1 MLKGGRKK
9 EKKSDVFFLDRGSYL
24 LKSKLLIDLSG
35 VK

>member
-9 EKKSDVFFLDRGSYL
+9 KKSDLFFLDSDSYL

>member
-9 EKKSDVFFLDRGSYL
+9 KKRVMCFFLDRDSYL
-24 LKSKLLIDLSG
+24 LKSKLLIDFSG